1 MHLPASNGYKY
12 IIQARCSLI
21 GYPEW
26 EKLRT
31 ETARTV
37 GAFMFDTM
45 VRYGVVE
52 EIVMD
57 NGSVMVA
64 AVEWLTKT
72 YGITHIRISPYN
84 SQAKGVVETAHR
96 HIRDMLIKI
105 CNGNLTKWDRHV
117 AYVLWAERIT
127 TSRRTGFSPYYAAHG
142 VEPLLPF
149 DISEAMY
156 LFPDIS
162 KCLST

>member
-1 MHLPASNGYKY
+1 MSMKKVILPPRVVIPLTLFSKIHVDTMHLLASNGYKY

-31 ETARTV
+31 EMARTV
-37 GAFMFDTM
+37 GAFMFDIM

-64 AVEWLTKT
+64 AVEWLTKS

-84 SQAKGVVETAHR
+84 SQANGIVETAHR
-96 HIRDMLIKI
+96 HI
-105 CNGNLTKWDRHV
+105 
-117 AYVLWAERIT
+117 
-127 TSRRTGFSPYYAAHG
+127 
-142 VEPLLPF
+142 
-149 DISEAMY
+149 
-156 LFPDIS
+156 
-162 KCLST
+162 

>member
-1 MHLPASNGYKY
+1 MSTKKVILPPQVAIPSTLFRKIHVDTMHLPASNGYKY

-37 GAFMFDTM
+37 GAFMFNIM

-52 EIVMD
+52 EIVTD

-84 SQAKGVVETAHR
+84 SQANGAVETAHR
-96 HIRDMLIKI
+96 HIRDTLIKV
-105 CNGNLTKWDRHV
+105 CNGDLTKWDRHV
-117 AYVLWAERIT
+117 VYVFWAERIT
-127 TSRRTGFSPYYAAHG
+127 T
-142 VEPLLPF
+142 L
-149 DISEAMY
+149 
-156 LFPDIS
+156 
-162 KCLST
+162 C